1 MRYTQSK
8 EQSAEL
14 LRAALVHMGQH
25 DAAFNPLTF
34 AVWFEHAAGINAR
47 LTRSIENCLHSEPR
61 LGDDTI
67 ARLYRDH
74 VGEVDESAMQR
85 ASGELQ
91 QVMAGLAEG
100 AASTREKAIAFG
112 QQLGGLTQAL
122 RTRESAG
129 LEAALSQML
138 TETAE
143 MTDSVAALQQR
154 VVAGNKEIQRLS
166 DDLSRARD
174 EALFDS
180 LTRVLN
186 RKGFDQKL
194 QAMLDQPAAPGRSHC
209 LVMLDI
215 DHFKAVND
223 NHGHVMGDRVLQA
236 LGEVLGGCVSDPTHC
251 VARYGGEE
259 FAILLP
265 QCNRDLAVALAQT
278 CRERVKALEVRG
290 RRSRDVTLSVTI
302 SAGVACRQPD
312 DDAQSLI
319 ARADKALYAA
329 KKAGRDRVKCL

>member
-8 EQSAEL
+8 ERSAEL
-14 LRAALVHMGQH
+14 LRAALVLMGQH

-34 AVWFEHAAGINAR
+34 AVWFEHAAGANAR
-47 LTRSIENCLHSEPR
+47 LSRAIEECLRSEPR

-74 VGEVDESAMQR
+74 VSEVNEAAMQR
-85 ASGELQ
+85 ASRELQ
-91 QVMAGLAEG
+91 QVIAGMAES
-100 AASTREKAIAFG
+100 AARTGERAGTFG
-112 QQLGGLTQAL
+112 QQLSGLTQAL
-122 RTRESAG
+122 RASETAG
-129 LEAALSQML
+129 LGTVLSQTL
-138 TETAE
+138 AETAE

-154 VVAGNKEIQRLS
+154 VIASRQEIQRLS
-166 DDLSRARD
+166 EDLSRARD
-174 EALFDS
+174 EVLFDA
-180 LTRVLN
+180 LTRILN

-194 QAMLDQPAAPGRSHC
+194 QAMLDQAAGPGRSNC

-223 NHGHVMGDRVLQA
+223 TYGHVMGDRVLQA
-236 LGEVLGGCVSDPTHC
+236 VGEALGGCITEPTHC
-251 VARYGGEE
+251 AARYGGEE

-265 QCNRDLAVALAQT
+265 LCSRDDAVALAQT
-278 CRERVKALEVRG
+278 CRERVKALRVPD
-290 RRSRDVTLSVTI
+290 RRSRDVVLAVTI
-302 SAGVACRQPD
+302 SAGVTCVQPD

-329 KKAGRDRVKCL
+329 KNAGRDRVNSL